1 MSYANE
7 WRDRTEEKEEKI
19 MRAGNRTPARK
30 GNNQPTKLGTK
41 LDTKRGTK
49 PRIA

>member
-7 WRDRTEEKEEKI
+7 WRDRTEEKEVEI
-19 MRAGNRTPARK
+19 TRAGNRTPARK
-30 GNNQPTKLGTK
+30 VQQSADEMWHKRG
-41 LDTKRGTK
+41 TKRGTK